1 MKSETQKLKNQK
13 RMGYISMLYGT
24 VNTADG
30 VIEQTRCRFVDD
42 VKSPQF
48 TSDSFLK
55 LNLKLYFYFHVR
67 FIVMSK
73 R

>member
-1 MKSETQKLKNQK
+1 MKSETQKWKNQK
-13 RMGYISMLYGT
+13 RMGYISMLYDR

-30 VIEQTRCRFVDD
+30 VIEQTGCRFVDD
-42 VKSPQF
+42 VKFPQF
-48 TSDSFLK
+48 TSDPFLK

-67 FIVMSK
+67 FIVMST